1 MRILII
7 GGGQVGLFIA
17 RQLSEQHEIVIIENS
32 KDNADKIK
40 NKYDVLTIIGNG
52 DDPSVLREAEIEKA
66 EVLLAVSGDDRT
78 NILASIIGHSI
89 GIKKIIMRIRSPHY
103 LDYPQLLN
111 EPEISVINPGNI
123 ISDKIYSLITAPFAW
138 RTESFAEGKIELF
151 KLRVEDQT
159 PIVNMK
165 LKDLGPAEAWIFVG
179 ISRGGKIQ
187 IPTGETRLHAGD
199 YVFALGV
206 PSVLKKL
213 KEMFNLKFEKIHS
226 AIIVGAGRLGKI
238 VANRLYDEGISVKI
252 IETDPERAKFAAEEM
267 PGVTVYNGDATNSE
281 TLNEVGVDSADYL
294 FALTGNDEENVL
306 SALLAKNLGI
316 KWSTVLYTNPDYIDV
331 LEAIGVDR
339 AISVRMAIANEVLSL
354 LHIGGVAHVALLEE
368 GRGEVLEFDVNEN
381 TEILGVQLADAN
393 LPDEAVIGFC
403 IRGEEIIIP
412 RGDFV
417 AQSGDRLIVFA
428 LPNAVRKIEKIL
440 G

>member
-1 MRILII
+1 M
-7 GGGQVGLFIA
+7 
-17 RQLSEQHEIVIIENS
+17 
-32 KDNADKIK
+32 
-40 NKYDVLTIIGNG
+40 
-52 DDPSVLREAEIEKA
+52 
-66 EVLLAVSGDDRT
+66 
-78 NILASIIGHSI
+78 
-89 GIKKIIMRIRSPHY
+89 
-103 LDYPQLLN
+103 
-111 EPEISVINPGNI
+111 
-123 ISDKIYSLITAPFAW
+123 
-138 RTESFAEGKIELF
+138 
-151 KLRVEDQT
+151 
-159 PIVNMK
+159 
-165 LKDLGPAEAWIFVG
+165 
-179 ISRGGKIQ
+179 
-187 IPTGETRLHAGD
+187 
-199 YVFALGV
+199 
-206 PSVLKKL
+206 
-213 KEMFNLKFEKIHS
+213 
-226 AIIVGAGRLGKI
+226 
-238 VANRLYDEGISVKI
+238 
-252 IETDPERAKFAAEEM
+252 
-267 PGVTVYNGDATNSE
+267 
-281 TLNEVGVDSADYL
+281 GVDSADYL